1 MLRKSGAA
9 VALCFCVVAC
19 AGEDTA
25 APGGASDAGSDAAAD
40 AGGGGCDPS
49 SAASLRDCVQRSAL
63 ESDMQVVAKPRSP
76 GSPHWQTVQDL
87 CKSRFEQY
95 GFSVNLQ
102 KYATGVNVV
111 GIKQGTDKASEEVIV
126 SAHYD
131 HIPGCAGA
139 DDNAT
144 GVAGVLE
151 TARVLAGAT
160 FSRTLV
166 LACWDEEESGL
177 IGAEAYA
184 AQAKSAGSNI
194 VVMYSLEMLGYFT
207 TASNTQ
213 KIPQGID
220 LLFPTQY
227 KEIEAAGFV
236 GDFLTLI
243 PDTSG
248 AFAAARIEVHAKAI
262 GLRTVTLEITDA
274 LKSNPLAQDVRRS
287 DHAAF
292 WDQDFPAMLITDTSE
307 FRNPNYHCRNG
318 TADTVDTLDM
328 EFLTNNTR
336 VVVGSA
342 VDLLELK

>member
-1 MLRKSGAA
+1 MLRKASAITLSCFFLACSGS
-9 VALCFCVVAC
+9 
-19 AGEDTA
+19 ESA
-25 APGGASDAGSDAAAD
+25 APAAPADAAAD
-40 AGGGGCDPS
+40 VMADAGSSACDKT

-63 ESDMQVVAKPRSP
+63 ESDMQFVAKPRSP
-76 GSPHWQTVQDL
+76 GSAHWQAVQDL

-102 KYATGVNVV
+102 NYATGVNVV

-131 HIPGCAGA
+131 HISGCAGA

-194 VVMYSLEMLGYFT
+194 IAMYSLEMLGYFT
-207 TASNTQ
+207 TTPNTQ

-220 LLFPTQY
+220 LLFPQQY

-243 PDTSG
+243 PDTSA
-248 AFAAARIEVHAKAI
+248 AFAAARVADHAKQI
-262 GLRTVTLEITDA
+262 GLRTVTLEITDS

-292 WDQDFPAMLITDTSE
+292 WDQDFPAMLLTDSSE

-328 EFLTNNTR
+328 AFLTNNTR
-336 VVVGSA
+336 VVVGST